1 MEVWTRQR
9 WVGLGESEKFAT
21 KGFALSKYEGII
33 QLLLLFHSRVRFYIQ
48 KNGHALPMMKMY
60 MCDVCVVFERTSRV
74 VNQFKI
80 CLLAFEWYCNCINS
94 TFLKNEIK
102 RKCRRGVFKRN
113 FIFRLGLKYCLPS
126 FVKFRFFYKV

>member
-48 KNGHALPMMKMY
+48 MNGPRSVYDENVY

-80 CLLAFEWYCNCINS
+80 CFLAFL
-94 TFLKNEIK
+94 FA
-102 RKCRRGVFKRN
+102 
-113 FIFRLGLKYCLPS
+113 
-126 FVKFRFFYKV
+126 KFE